1 MPAQASSLHTGHP
14 PAGRFFT
21 LPVMT
26 WPELQPRGLVRGS
39 LSGSRHS
46 WAGELSSSERLCLPL
61 RRDISLGVI
70 IA

>member
-26 WPELQPRGLVRGS
+26 WPELQPRGLVWGS
-39 LSGSRHS
+39 LTGPDT
-46 WAGELSSSERLCLPL
+46 AGLESSAPVKDRVYL
-61 RRDISLGVI
+61 
-70 IA
+70 